1 MRKNYDAPSL
11 PEHCYTVLPSSG
23 QLIEVRRGETGY
35 YPCAYS
41 TGDRAYNKV
50 LADYFN
56 AHEGI
61 TKAQAAA
68 MLTGSLFGWDT
79 PGADP
84 SQYDLDGEPVRPGER
99 KPLPRS
105 PQYLYEQSKLL
116 REEYSPGTK
125 VILDKAVSDPYYD
138 APAGLTGIVQSVD
151 DAGQLLCQWEN
162 GLLFRLVP
170 GTDYFHKEAVQELE
184 LPDEE
189 EDLEL

>member
-23 QLIEVRRGETGY
+23 QLIEVRRGEKGY

-68 MLTGSLFGWDT
+68 MLTGSLSG
-79 PGADP
+79 
-84 SQYDLDGEPVRPGER
+84 
-99 KPLPRS
+99 
-105 PQYLYEQSKLL
+105 
-116 REEYSPGTK
+116 
-125 VILDKAVSDPYYD
+125 
-138 APAGLTGIVQSVD
+138 
-151 DAGQLLCQWEN
+151 WEN
-162 GLLFRLVP
+162 GSPCPGPHNTCMSNPSCCGRNIPLARKLFWTRR
-170 GTDYFHKEAVQELE
+170 
-184 LPDEE
+184 
-189 EDLEL
+189 

>member
-23 QLIEVRRGETGY
+23 QLIEVRRGEKGY

-84 SQYDLDGEPVRPGER
+84 SQYDLDG
-99 KPLPRS
+99 
-105 PQYLYEQSKLL
+105 
-116 REEYSPGTK
+116 
-125 VILDKAVSDPYYD
+125 
-138 APAGLTGIVQSVD
+138 
-151 DAGQLLCQWEN
+151 
-162 GLLFRLVP
+162 
-170 GTDYFHKEAVQELE
+170 
-184 LPDEE
+184 
-189 EDLEL
+189 